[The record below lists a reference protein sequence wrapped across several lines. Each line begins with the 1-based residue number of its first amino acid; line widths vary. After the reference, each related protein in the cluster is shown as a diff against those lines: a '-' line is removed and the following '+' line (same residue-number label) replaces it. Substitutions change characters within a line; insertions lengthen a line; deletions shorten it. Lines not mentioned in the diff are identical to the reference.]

1 MKLKEFLIN
10 NLYKDDMPKL
20 FELFQ
25 NREFLLAF
33 NNNSLVELETS
44 DNLVYIPIFSSE
56 NELDNIKY
64 TRIDKV
70 KIRVIID
77 DIFSLNK
84 YHAIT
89 INPYSDD
96 FIMNRKFI
104 DIYNVIAKKDVK
116 YTSFNYL
123 IF

>member
-1 MKLKEFLIN
+1 MELKEFLTN
-10 NLYKDDMPKL
+10 NLYKNDMAKL

-25 NREFLLAF
+25 NTEFLLAF

-44 DNLVYIPIFSSE
+44 DNLVYIPVFTSE
-56 NELDNIKY
+56 NELGNIKY

-70 KIRVIID
+70 KISVIID

-104 DIYNVIAKKDVK
+104 DIYNVITKKDV
-116 YTSFNYL
+116 
-123 IF
+123 

>member
-1 MKLKEFLIN
+1 MELKEFLIN
-10 NLYKDDMPKL
+10 NLYKNDMAKL

-25 NREFLLAF
+25 NTEFLLAF

-44 DNLVYIPIFSSE
+44 DNLVYIPIFTSE

-104 DIYNVIAKKDVK
+104 DIYNVIAKKDV
-116 YTSFNYL
+116 
-123 IF
+123 